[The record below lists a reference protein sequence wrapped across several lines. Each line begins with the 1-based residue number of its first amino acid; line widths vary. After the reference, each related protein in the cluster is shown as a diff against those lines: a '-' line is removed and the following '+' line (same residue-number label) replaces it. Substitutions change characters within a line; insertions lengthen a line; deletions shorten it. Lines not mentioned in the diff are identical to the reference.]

1 MFAWFKSLFFRNM
14 VDPVENLVLFEH
26 PNHSLEE
33 RISILENQ
41 LGEISNVI
49 QKQSALTTIIA
60 GIQCDIIT
68 VLNENPQPKK
78 ITSSDI
84 EEVLMNFSIDD
95 DDFIN

>member
-1 MFAWFKSLFFRNM
+1 MA
-14 VDPVENLVLFEH
+14 DPVENLVLFEH
-26 PNHSLEE
+26 PNRSLEE
-33 RISILENQ
+33 RIIIIEDQ
-41 LGEISNVI
+41 LAELLNVI

-60 GIQCDIIT
+60 GIQCDIIA
-68 VLNENPQPKK
+68 VLNENPRPKK